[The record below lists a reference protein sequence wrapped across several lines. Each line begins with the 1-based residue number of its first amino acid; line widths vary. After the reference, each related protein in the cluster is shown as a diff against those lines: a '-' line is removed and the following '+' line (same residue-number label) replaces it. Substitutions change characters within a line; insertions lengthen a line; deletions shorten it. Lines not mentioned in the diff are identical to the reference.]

1 MNHPQHSELFTEA
14 VSTLRNYREDAS
26 SAALERVTDDLIDGK
41 GYVASDEDVSEKS
54 FKDRLLSDPDL
65 WRNHCCEA
73 IMPNDD
79 ACIDIMIK
87 IKVCDINID
96 APDKFITKISF
107 EELGKAVYNEV
118 IKYAEVLGDE

>member
-1 MNHPQHSELFTEA
+1 MNQPQHSELFKDAFNTMMD
-14 VSTLRNYREDAS
+14 YKPDAS
-26 SAALERVTDDLIDGK
+26 SAALERHTDDLIDGE
-41 GYVASDEDVSEKS
+41 GYVAGDDDVSEKT
-54 FKDRLLSDPDL
+54 FTDRLLSDPDL